1 MGGSLRDWTLQTPLH
16 HFKDVDT
23 RWNMDTELVWLSP
36 DGDLSTT
43 FFNTLGDMISEAF
56 HAHYQTKYGRAF
68 LMNK

>member
-1 MGGSLRDWTLQTPLH
+1 
-16 HFKDVDT
+16 
-23 RWNMDTELVWLSP
+23 MDTELVWLSP